1 MKRHDEGLWQEMEI
15 RARNV
20 TQKLA
25 LVARGS
31 RKRGLK
37 PPVRRMEIPRD
48 PGKSLP
54 HSGGKFNFGS
64 TSRAKAAAIVAAM
77 LGVAAMPSTSP
88 ANVAD
93 ILELSGKKS

>member
-1 MKRHDEGLWQEMEI
+1 MKRHDEGLWREMEI

-37 PPVRRMEIPRD
+37 PPVRLMEKHQRKNRENPINTE
-48 PGKSLP
+48 GL
-54 HSGGKFNFGS
+54 
-64 TSRAKAAAIVAAM
+64 
-77 LGVAAMPSTSP
+77 
-88 ANVAD
+88 
-93 ILELSGKKS
+93 IL